1 MRYYLTLIAMVTA
14 LFVGAV
20 ALAQSTAPPSASL
33 AANSRVFKL
42 RTYYVAPGKL
52 EALHAR
58 FRDHTNK
65 IFLKHG
71 MQLVGYWVPKDKD
84 GHYENKLVYMLAFAS
99 KEAHDQAWK
108 DFADF
113 SVRGDGDYPDSV
125 SDRARGAR
133 AYERVYEA
141 CLHPLLLHA
150 HGGGADRQD
159 RAYVRASAL
168 LPHGC
173 VSDCAFRSGA
183 TTNQPT

>member
-71 MQLVGYWVPKDKD
+71 MQLVGY
-84 GHYENKLVYMLAFAS
+84 
-99 KEAHDQAWK
+99 
-108 DFADF
+108 F

-125 SDRARGAR
+125 SDHARGAR